1 VGRVTVLTNGAPVVT
16 PRGSV
21 LGAFLPKPRAAVG
34 PVAAPVARVRKP
46 RRSLR
51 VRLQGRG
58 RQVKDFIVATAAFA
72 CADTAAFQFH
82 PWAGWLSVCVS
93 LILIDHSVD
102 RGAAPVERPE

>member
-1 VGRVTVLTNGAPVVT
+1 MTVLTNGAPVVT

-21 LGAFLPKPRAAVG
+21 LGAFLPKPRLAAAG
-34 PVAAPVARVRKP
+34 RPVAEPVARVRKP

-58 RQVKDFIVATAAFA
+58 RQVKDLIVATAAFA

-82 PWAGWLSVCVS
+82 PWAGWLSVGIS
-93 LILIDHSVD
+93 LVLIDHSVD
-102 RGAAPVERPE
+102 RGAVPVERPE